1 MSERKQQSERKRP
14 DERRPD
20 PLRREPEKPD
30 KSGNPWAKTS
40 SGDKERVTGD
50 DEK

>member
-20 PLRREPEKPD
+20 PLRREPVKPD
-30 KSGNPWAKTS
+30 KPGNPWAKTS